1 MDYKNLIST
10 ISQGLAAFDAVYDRL
25 ARQNGLTYNALMVIY
40 ILFKQESVTQ
50 KALCEELFLSK
61 STVHSIVKGFIVDDI
76 LTFSEQKY
84 GKEKELIFTVNG
96 KKYAKNI
103 MDIVQEEEMRLLQ
116 YLGEENCKELGEIA
130 LKLQTYYFENGVD
143 A

>member
-1 MDYKNLIST
+1 MDYKKLIST

>member
-96 KKYAKNI
+96 KKYAENI
-103 MDIVQEEEMRLLQ
+103 MDIVQDEEMRLLQ

>member
-25 ARQNGLTYNALMVIY
+25 ACQNGLTYNALMVIY

-76 LTFSEQKY
+76 LTFSEQRY
-84 GKEKELIFTVNG
+84 GKEKELIFTING
-96 KKYAKNI
+96 KKYAKKSWILFKKRKCVFYNI
-103 MDIVQEEEMRLLQ
+103 SV
-116 YLGEENCKELGEIA
+116 KKIA
-130 LKLQTYYFENGVD
+130 KNLVR
-143 A
+143 